1 MLAVYSCKQPVL
13 RFVIARKTDLS
24 IHVPISIASK
34 MMIIVLL
41 KHPNHLTFFFTI
53 PDNAT

>member
-13 RFVIARKTDLS
+13 RFVIARRTDLR

-41 KHPNHLTFFFTI
+41 KHPNHLTFFCTI